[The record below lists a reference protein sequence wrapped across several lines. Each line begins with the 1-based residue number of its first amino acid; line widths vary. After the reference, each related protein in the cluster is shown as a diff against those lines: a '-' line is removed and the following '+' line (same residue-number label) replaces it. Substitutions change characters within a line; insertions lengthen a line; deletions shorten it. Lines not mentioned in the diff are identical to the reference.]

1 MVPENWS
8 NQCNHQ
14 LLAPDVVPLGSD
26 TEEQTSFQI
35 GFLGGPMTVDRRPLF
50 ALQLIGPLP
59 TALTFPLW
67 PSASPSSLAGARPW
81 QRQAH
86 TSKIEGEFPGTPWAA
101 SGNGAQNT
109 LLTGC
114 SWSGSRSWS
123 GSLHQPH
130 GCSKVSAQGWPTA
143 MASLIGLGSCL
154 SQLLSKKSWR
164 GSYLEKIYLI
174 EIPTEKQIPHELM
187 S

>member
-86 TSKIEGEFPGTPWAA
+86 TSKIKGEFPGTPWAA
-101 SGNGAQNT
+101 SGKEPKM
-109 LLTGC
+109 LY
-114 SWSGSRSWS
+114 
-123 GSLHQPH
+123 SLAAP
-130 GCSKVSAQGWPTA
+130 GVVLAAGVVPYISL
-143 MASLIGLGSCL
+143 MAAPK
-154 SQLLSKKSWR
+154 SQLR
-164 GSYLEKIYLI
+164 GGLL
-174 EIPTEKQIPHELM
+174 PWLP
-187 S
+187 